1 VDEGESMGCCC
12 AEVEVGFGLKDI
24 VKVILSATRLM
35 KCLVSRRVRSVTY

>member
-35 KCLVSRRVRSVTY
+35 ECLVSRRVRSVTY